1 MTKAERLVVYNKF
14 GGRCAY
20 CGCELNG
27 KFQVDEFF
35 PVKRRHKLIKET
47 GCDKFFYSSYKR
59 IPDGC
64 QHPERLHIENQNP
77 SCARC
82 NRWKSD
88 MDIESFRKEIE
99 QQVIR
104 ARRDSTNFRMAE
116 DFNLIQV
123 TNKPVIFYYEL
134 IT

>member
-1 MTKAERLVVYNKF
+1 MKKKDRELIYNKY

-27 KFQVDEFF
+27 KFQVDEFL
-35 PVKRRHKLIKET
+35 PVKRKQKLIKNPNKEER
-47 GCDKFFYSSYKR
+47 FYSLYKR
-59 IPDGC
+59 VPDGC
-64 QHPERLHIENQNP
+64 HHPERFHIDNQNP

-88 MDIESFRKEIE
+88 MGIELFRKEIE

-116 DFNLIQV
+116 DFKMIEV
-123 TNKPVIFYYEL
+123 TNAPVLFYFEKQK
-134 IT
+134 